1 MNLREDDEH
10 EEEKAGFRW
19 YFTETNR
26 RDAERFLE
34 QPHNGKGT
42 FLIRPSD
49 TNQGKERER
58 QREEFQQKKR
68 NFFLFRAGIFICLG
82 FE

>member
-1 MNLREDDEH
+1 MNENM
-10 EEEKAGFRW
+10 FRW

-49 TNQGKERER
+49 TNQGIVSLTSFVN
-58 QREEFQQKKR
+58 Q
-68 NFFLFRAGIFICLG
+68 
-82 FE
+82 

>member
-1 MNLREDDEH
+1 MGIINDQ
-10 EEEKAGFRW
+10 FRW

-49 TNQGKERER
+49 TNQGIIYVIYFSIIR
-58 QREEFQQKKR
+58 QL
-68 NFFLFRAGIFICLG
+68 FFFSLKVKSHYLFLI
-82 FE
+82 

>member
-58 QREEFQQKKR
+58 RISTKKTEFLSFQGR
-68 NFFLFRAGIFICLG
+68 NLYLSWI
-82 FE
+82 

>member
-1 MNLREDDEH
+1 MNRENDENRC
-10 EEEKAGFRW
+10 EREGFRW
-19 YFTETNR
+19 YFIETNR

-49 TNQGKERER
+49 TNQGTKRYPR
-58 QREEFQQKKR
+58 MNLEF
-68 NFFLFRAGIFICLG
+68 FRLVFKDKNLYHSWI
-82 FE
+82 

>member
-1 MNLREDDEH
+1 MEFLRKLKINGE
-10 EEEKAGFRW
+10 FRW

-49 TNQGKERER
+49 TNQGRISLVERIED
-58 QREEFQQKKR
+58 
-68 NFFLFRAGIFICLG
+68 IDG
-82 FE
+82 FV